1 MPPKGGG
8 KGRSSPATGRKFCL
22 SGPLGAGHA
31 AEIARSAGCAIGWGE
46 GRSRDNCSIQW
57 GDLATLTFNREVLC
71 TPRRGTQ
78 DMQAKLI
85 VVGGDIG
92 AAEIPLKLPATI
104 GRSRDAT
111 LTLAH
116 PLVSR
121 QHCELFEQEGRLM
134 VRDLGSRNGTFLDN
148 ERITEAEVRPGDLLT
163 IGNTTFRAVFETDDE
178 ATAKTVRARE
188 TVRDDQA
195 TVLHVRRDRSD
206 SAIPLSEE
214 ELFRESDLS
223 DENLGV
229 DSGHFRDLDVERRR
243 PS

>member
-1 MPPKGGG
+1 
-8 KGRSSPATGRKFCL
+8 
-22 SGPLGAGHA
+22 
-31 AEIARSAGCAIGWGE
+31 
-46 GRSRDNCSIQW
+46 
-57 GDLATLTFNREVLC
+57 
-71 TPRRGTQ
+71 
-78 DMQAKLI
+78 
-85 VVGGDIG
+85 
-92 AAEIPLKLPATI
+92 
-104 GRSRDAT
+104 
-111 LTLAH
+111 
-116 PLVSR
+116 
-121 QHCELFEQEGRLM
+121 M